1 MMLYGN
7 EYFGVLEC
15 NYSLA
20 AVHVVTAII
29 GPEVYQEQLIKFL
42 PFLKD
47 VVFLKDLSECSCSSK
62 TCHVQLV
69 LLALA
74 VVVISCHEVQG
85 CAWPDRC
92 WYLAVI
98 ADCKQRYAMLQQGQ
112 HGTILNLVSSSMFLC
127 YVNSVAGAVGVLH

>member
-1 MMLYGN
+1 MFIWICAQWEEYHTGMMLYGN

-47 VVFLKDLSECSCSSK
+47 VVFFKDLSEQQHMVSRVQKSLQVCCCS
-62 TCHVQLV
+62 
-69 LLALA
+69 
-74 VVVISCHEVQG
+74 
-85 CAWPDRC
+85 
-92 WYLAVI
+92 
-98 ADCKQRYAMLQQGQ
+98 
-112 HGTILNLVSSSMFLC
+112 LC
-127 YVNSVAGAVGVLH
+127 TLP